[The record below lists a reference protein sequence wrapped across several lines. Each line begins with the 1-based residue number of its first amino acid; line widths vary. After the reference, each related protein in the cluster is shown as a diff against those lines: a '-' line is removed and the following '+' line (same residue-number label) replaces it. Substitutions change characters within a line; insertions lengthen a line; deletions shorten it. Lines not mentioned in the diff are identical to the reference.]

1 MTHNPR
7 TIQLTLLTDIGE
19 EGDIEELD
27 QLTRQLLAELREFD
41 LEYVS
46 LVREGDSPEGA
57 KAVEAISVGALGV
70 AVLPVILPKL
80 VEFLQAWSLRRE
92 NRTVKIKTQVGDR
105 SLEVE
110 YLPETMTQD
119 ELINLVDKLTGR
131 LTKNDKTIEL
141 D

>member
-27 QLTRQLLAELREFD
+27 QVTRQLLAELREFD
-41 LEYVS
+41 LESVS

-70 AVLPVILPKL
+70 AVLPAILPKL
-80 VEFLQAWSLRRE
+80 VEFLQAWSLRGE